1 MTARGSIATM
11 LSQGSTGARRA
22 EPGSPDVE
30 LPLPLLALL
39 REDYDANLRDW
50 TRPGFRALAIHRF
63 GVWRLGVQPTIL
75 RAPLSILYRS
85 LFRFARNRYGIE
97 LPYSA
102 QIGRRVK
109 IEHQSGIV
117 IHGSAVIGDDCIIR
131 QGVTIGN
138 RRDDRPLEAP
148 RLGDRVNLG
157 AGATVLGGI
166 VIGDD
171 VRIGAQAVVLD
182 DVPAGSTVLGPKATV
197 YPPSGADAD
206 RRLTDHAARG

>member
-1 MTARGSIATM
+1 MV
-11 LSQGSTGARRA
+11 SQGSTGVAHA
-22 EPGSPDVE
+22 EPGGPDVE

-39 REDYDANLRDW
+39 REDYQANLRDW
-50 TRPGFRALAIHRF
+50 TRPGLRALAIHRF
-63 GVWRLGVQPTIL
+63 GVWRLGVGPTIL
-75 RAPLSILYRS
+75 RAPLSIVYRT

-102 QIGRRVK
+102 RIGRRVK

-117 IHGSAVIGDDCIIR
+117 VHGSAIIGDDCIIR

-157 AGATVLGGI
+157 AGATILGGI

-182 DVPAGSTVLGPKATV
+182 DVPPGSTVLGPKATV
-197 YPPSGADAD
+197 YPPSSVDGD
-206 RRLTDHAARG
+206 RRLTDHATRG